1 MFTAYIKL
9 PLLPAIKVGELKG
22 SLLNGITISFK
33 IPKVSGSIS
42 LFFNNKALWIKFDLT
57 VFGKHFGA
65 TLKVPLPFL
74 HSGEFKDVEYESV
87 LKGFEATSIDAVEAA
102 A

>member
-1 MFTAYIKL
+1 VITAYIKL
-9 PLLPAIKVGELKG
+9 PFLPAIRIGEFKG
-22 SLLNGITISFK
+22 SLLHGITISVK

-42 LFFNNKALWIKFDLT
+42 LFVQNKALWIKFDLT

-65 TLKVPLPFL
+65 TLKLLPLPFL
-74 HSGEFKDVEYESV
+74 LSGEFKDAEYENV
-87 LKGFEATSIDAVEAA
+87 LKGFEATSIEAA